1 PPSSRAHQ
9 RPAPPRDG
17 RQRLPT
23 SDLRPRAGSESR
35 PRSEGPV
42 ADTFMVNRPEAE
54 RLRLVETVIATAM
67 ADGNLAK
74 IEERRID
81 QLVRILRL
89 DSRSRQQIYAT
100 MRAGVMP
107 ELPTAD
113 ELPDYD
119 IRLHVF
125 EQAAVM
131 ALADGVVHPDEQ
143 RHLRELAMLLELDI
157 EDAKHALR
165 RANFATGG

>member
-1 PPSSRAHQ
+1 M
-9 RPAPPRDG
+9 
-17 RQRLPT
+17 
-23 SDLRPRAGSESR
+23 RPRPPASEARGRASD
-35 PRSEGPV
+35 PDAPLSDG
-42 ADTFMVNRPEAE
+42 FMVNRPEAE
-54 RLRLVETVIATAM
+54 RLCLIETVIATAM
-67 ADGNLAK
+67 SDGHVAA

-89 DSRSRQQIYAT
+89 DSRSRQQVYAT
-100 MRAGVMP
+100 LRAGVMP
-107 ELPTAD
+107 PLPTAD

-119 IRLHVF
+119 IRVHVF

-143 RHLRELAMLLELDI
+143 RHLRELAMVLELDI

-165 RANFATGG
+165 RANFAAGG